1 MWVMLEDSAG
11 FDGVTPFL
19 KNLIEA
25 PDMQNIEQSYQY
37 LYESDL
43 ITEPNDEGYL
53 TAIGRLSGELPVDIA
68 LGRMIAYG
76 IMLGV
81 AAEAVV
87 IAAALSLPKEP
98 FRFINPI
105 YWYDRWIDR

>member
-87 IAAALSLPKEP
+87 ISAALSLPKEP

-105 YWYDRWIDR
+105 YWYD